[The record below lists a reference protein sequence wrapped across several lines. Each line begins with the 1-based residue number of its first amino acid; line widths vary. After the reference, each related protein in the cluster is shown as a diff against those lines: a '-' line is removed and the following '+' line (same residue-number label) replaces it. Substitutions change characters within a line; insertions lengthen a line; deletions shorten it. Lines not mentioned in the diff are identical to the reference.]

1 LSNIERPSRRG
12 QNLYE
17 TYEPWG
23 STKRHLFSF
32 KKALDVVVAVNV
44 TGMSQWSKR
53 RSSCS
58 KFNSFGE
65 RTQLGV
71 WEGGR
76 EGEGELYEELL
87 HTGGESRAV
96 ATKASTINGPR
107 VKFELPTFL
116 PLF

>member
-1 LSNIERPSRRG
+1 LQKQKIGAELHIYLEEG
-12 QNLYE
+12 M
-17 TYEPWG
+17 
-23 STKRHLFSF
+23 KRHLFSF
-32 KKALDVVVAVNV
+32 QKAVDVVVAVNV

-58 KFNSFGE
+58 KFISFGE

-96 ATKASTINGPR
+96 ATKASTISGPR
-107 VKFELPTFL
+107 VNFEPPTFL